1 MSGFYDVENLPRF
14 NVNNPQTYVQ
24 QGVQNLRAY
33 QSNMIGPMNPVHT
46 VVLPETTTLANP
58 YELSFDQALNANQYR
73 FNSPTNTGAF
83 LYGGSGPLISV
94 SSLKRYYVC
103 LAPNTFLNGTT
114 NENTRQA
121 DFAVAEN
128 YGFANLSDPARAD
141 TDRSITVQVP
151 KYFFLAATFII
162 GRGTE
167 ILFMFQKED
176 GTFEPFYLARN
187 MLDFMGPEGF
197 PGPTS
202 SAYTDQL
209 GQTTRRVVFSPIT
222 TSAGVAW
229 V

>member
-33 QSNMIGPMNPVHT
+33 QSNMIGPQYPAHT
-46 VVLPETTTLANP
+46 VTLPSTTTLVNP
-58 YELSFDQALNANQYR
+58 YVLTFDQALNANQYR
-73 FNSPTNTGAF
+73 FITPDNTGAF

-94 SSLKRYYVC
+94 SAIKRYYVC
-103 LAPNTFLNGTT
+103 LVPNTFVNGTT
-114 NENTRQA
+114 DQNTRQA

-128 YGFANLSDPARAD
+128 YGFANLSDSARAD
-141 TDRSITVQVP
+141 TDSSITVQVP
-151 KYFFLAATFII
+151 KYFALTATYSL

-167 ILFMFQKED
+167 ILIMNQNEN
-176 GTFEPFYLARN
+176 GTFNPFYLFRN
-187 MLDFMGPEGF
+187 MLDFIPGF

-209 GQTTRRVVFSPIT
+209 GQTDTVRFSNITRQ
-222 TSAGVAW
+222 AGIAW
-229 V
+229 T